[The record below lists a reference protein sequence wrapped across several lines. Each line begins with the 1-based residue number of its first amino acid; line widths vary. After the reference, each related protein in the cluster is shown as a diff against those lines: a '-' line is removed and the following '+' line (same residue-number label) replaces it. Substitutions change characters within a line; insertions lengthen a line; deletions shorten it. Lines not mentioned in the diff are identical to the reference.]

1 MKNFIKN
8 IISYSFLLAM
18 VILPF
23 VGAAAAESG
32 NFTRAIVIIAIESLG
47 CAVTFVI
54 ARYNEKAAKKAARN
68 KKIALQ
74 RAIKQQAEKKAAEEK
89 SKAYQNATFDFIT
102 SYANDEI
109 SSNNST
115 SIGPLIEPLEEVK
128 IYLLAQNAISRY
140 KRNTSR

>member
-8 IISYSFLLAM
+8 MIATCFLLIM
-18 VILPF
+18 VVVPF
-23 VGAAAAESG
+23 LACGAAESG
-32 NFTRAIVIIAIESLG
+32 DFQKAIVLIAIESLG
-47 CAVTFVI
+47 CAVTFLI
-54 ARYNEKAAKKAARN
+54 ACHNAKAAKKAARK
-68 KKIALQ
+68 KKIAMQ

-89 SKAYQNATFDFIT
+89 SKAYQNATFDFVT

-115 SIGPLIEPLEEVK
+115 SIENLEKVK

>member
-8 IISYSFLLAM
+8 IITVTFILTMLA
-18 VILPF
+18 VTFIAC
-23 VGAAAAESG
+23 GAAENG
-32 NFTRAIVIIAIESLG
+32 EFQKAIVLIAIESLG